1 MESKELPEDVLAVI
15 REYSKPV
22 FVHFRE
28 YNQAMG
34 LFDLS
39 LYYKEKLKKKIED
52 PAVREQ
58 IKICV
63 EAEADYH
70 QKNATYQASK
80 TSIHENAK
88 DKSHWWAHVS
98 RDKFVA
104 LLDEREYR
112 MQGFAEWYFQE
123 DIDDAW
129 MDSDDESDDQT
140 DEEALEA
147 QEYYANNSD
156 SEESD
161 YDNDS

>member
-1 MESKELPEDVLAVI
+1 MESKELPEDVLALI
-15 REYSKPV
+15 RQYSKPV

-28 YNQAMG
+28 YNQALG
-34 LFDLS
+34 LFHLS

-70 QKNATYQASK
+70 RKNATYQATK

-129 MDSDDESDDQT
+129 MDSDDEYD
-140 DEEALEA
+140 DEELLAA
-147 QEYYANNSD
+147 QEYYANHDSESD
-156 SEESD
+156 SD
-161 YDNDS
+161 